1 MERSDLLKANAGIF
15 KVQGK
20 ALSDYS
26 SKNVKVCTKEICV
39 TSGKVLSEVVK
50 IFELISYR

>member
-1 MERSDLLKANAGIF
+1 MERSDLLKANAAIF

-26 SKNVKVCTKEICV
+26 SKDVKVH
-39 TSGKVLSEVVK
+39 
-50 IFELISYR
+50 SYNI

>member
-1 MERSDLLKANAGIF
+1 MERADLLKANAGIF

-26 SKNVKVCTKEICV
+26 SKNVKVI
-39 TSGKVLSEVVK
+39 GLVLCS
-50 IFELISYR
+50 FLGD